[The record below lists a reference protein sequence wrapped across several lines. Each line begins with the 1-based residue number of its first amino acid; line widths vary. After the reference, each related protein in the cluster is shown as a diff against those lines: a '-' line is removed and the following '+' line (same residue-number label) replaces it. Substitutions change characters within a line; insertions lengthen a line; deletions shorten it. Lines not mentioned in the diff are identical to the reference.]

1 MVSSRVFPE
10 ACILESQTCSS
21 RADTWTAQHV
31 ADVEGEFHHNLIIS
45 QSKQGVLVGNMKIFG
60 MCFCN
65 EGSSNPLVCF
75 YSFLSFRFLSL
86 GRLWYLVKVKI
97 DDLPILPGNGLWSR
111 NWPLKCRHNT
121 SPRQV
126 FLWEGS
132 RSLRPCCWELQRK
145 HQCWCMSII

>member
-31 ADVEGEFHHNLIIS
+31 AGVEGEFHHNLITS

-75 YSFLSFRFLSL
+75 YSFLSFRLLSL
-86 GRLWYLVKVKI
+86 GRLWYSVKI

-111 NWPLKCRHNT
+111 NWPLKCRQKHLT
-121 SPRQV
+121 
-126 FLWEGS
+126 
-132 RSLRPCCWELQRK
+132 QRK
-145 HQCWCMSII
+145 DRVLSGHVAESCRENINVGVCQ